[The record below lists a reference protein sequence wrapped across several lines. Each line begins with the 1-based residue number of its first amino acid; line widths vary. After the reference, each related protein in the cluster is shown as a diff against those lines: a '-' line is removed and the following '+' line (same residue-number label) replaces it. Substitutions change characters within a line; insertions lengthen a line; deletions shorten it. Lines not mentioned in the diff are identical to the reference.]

1 MKKTTM
7 HFLCNE
13 DINRMPRTECGR
25 YCASCERE
33 IIDFRGASKQQ
44 VEALRGKDVCGIF
57 LPEQVEDGITPIQ
70 LPKARF
76 VAATFLTF
84 LGLETHAQS
93 EISTTQPV
101 PTEIVANDSTDLTP
115 VETIEQKTE
124 KVNALS
130 KEQVKQIKR
139 LKRQFRPIITTNK
152 GAYYWSRRFPFIVRR
167 RVFRGGKF

>member
-84 LGLETHAQS
+84 LGLETHAQT
-93 EISTTQPV
+93 ELNTTQST
-101 PTEIVANDSTDLTP
+101 PTEFVADDTTSIAKTGGEIQPEGRALT
-115 VETIEQKTE
+115 K
-124 KVNALS
+124 
-130 KEQVKQIKR
+130 KEIR
-139 LKRQFRPIITTNK
+139 SNLKRTVYNHKPFIRTGRAT
-152 GAYYWSRRFPFIVRR
+152 YYWSRRFPFIVRR